1 MGDKNITLFAL
12 HTHGDNQFGPS
23 SMPGED
29 TEESGD
35 ASSGASLFGSEPSG
49 TDGSPGSGAPAEEE
63 SGGGA
68 LVGLVVALVV
78 LAGIAMAVK
87 KLKGGGETDVD
98 VTESDQL

>member
-23 SMPGED
+23 SMPGGETASED
-29 TEESGD
+29 ASGGKSLLGS
-35 ASSGASLFGSEPSG
+35 ASSGADES
-49 TDGSPGSGAPAEEE
+49 DGSGAPAEEE

-68 LVGLVVALVV
+68 LVGLVVVLVV

-87 KLKGGGETDVD
+87 KLKGGGETEVD